1 MIRILLAE
9 DHAVVRRGVVDILRE
24 HRQPIEI
31 DEARTVQETLRL
43 LRTKQ
48 FDLLILDISFP
59 DGNGLELYQQMKQF
73 SPNTKCLFLT
83 MHPEERYARRVFRT
97 GAHGYI
103 TKDRAAEEL
112 LEAVETILSGGKFI
126 THSLAELL
134 IEELNPKK
142 LQPHEHLSNREL
154 QVALALADGE
164 RISSIAER
172 LSLSPKTISTY
183 RRRILDKL
191 SLDSTADLVRYV
203 LTHGLGED

>member
-9 DHAVVRRGVVDILRE
+9 DHSVVRRGVVDILRE
-24 HRQPIEI
+24 YRQPMEI

-43 LRTKQ
+43 LHTKE

-59 DGNGLELYQQMKQF
+59 DGNGLDLYHQMKQF
-73 SPNTKCLFLT
+73 SPRTKCLFLT
-83 MHPEERYARRVFRT
+83 MHPEERYARRVFRA
-97 GAHGYI
+97 GAHGYL

-134 IEELNPKK
+134 IEELDPNN
-142 LQPHEHLSNREL
+142 LLPHEHLSDREL

-164 RISSIAER
+164 RISIIAER
-172 LSLSPKTISTY
+172 LSLSPKTVSTY
-183 RRRILDKL
+183 RRRIFDKL
-191 SLDSTADLVRYV
+191 GLSSTADLVRYV
-203 LTHGLGED
+203 LTNHLGED